1 MASELRVDKI
11 HNEGGDNDSGIDLS
25 TNDQIV
31 LKTANTTRLTM
42 NATGQTTIVG
52 EGGTTTT
59 NLQQGL
65 CKSWVNQQNDASQ
78 SNTNDSFNV
87 SSAADTATGH
97 STFTVTSAFSA
108 DTFASVA
115 SAGQN
120 SQTDRFAQNVTEA
133 DGTQPSTS
141 TYQVKAFDISAG
153 NLGHIDA
160 FMVSCFGD
168 LL

>member
-1 MASELRVDKI
+1 MASELKVNTLTGVSTAGSI
-11 HNEGGDNDSGIDLS
+11 AVTAEGNS
-25 TNDQIV
+25 
-31 LKTANTTRLTM
+31 
-42 NATGQTTIVG
+42 
-52 EGGTTTT
+52 TTT

-65 CKSWVNQQNDASQ
+65 CKSWVNQQNDTSQ

-97 STFTVTSAFSA
+97 STFTVTNAFSA

-160 FMVSCFGD
+160 FMVSCLGD
-168 LL
+168 LA